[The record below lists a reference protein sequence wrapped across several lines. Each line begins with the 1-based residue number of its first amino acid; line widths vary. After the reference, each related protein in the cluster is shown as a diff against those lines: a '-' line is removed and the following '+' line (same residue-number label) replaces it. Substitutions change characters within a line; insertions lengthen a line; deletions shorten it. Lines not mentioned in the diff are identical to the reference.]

1 MSINAYKLIT
11 TLTEDG
17 TLLLNDIPCPAG
29 TAVEVIVLVIPE
41 GELSKYDVQGRSDD
55 ASAGET
61 SSAKVQESGAD
72 YLGAIAHTLTEWNSE
87 ADNSAYRHL

>member
-17 TLLLNDIPCPAG
+17 TLTLNDLPCPAG
-29 TAVEVIVLVIPE
+29 TSVEVIVLVIPE
-41 GELSKYDVQGRSDD
+41 GELSQYEGQSEE
-55 ASAGET
+55 AL
-61 SSAKVQESGAD
+61 SAKVKEAGAD
-72 YLGAIAHTLTEWNSE
+72 YLGAIAHTMTEWNSE